1 MRFLCSLHS
10 SISLTTDLQGFML
23 DAIRLIDEY
32 VGSAAYGNLSGEF
45 IYGDSLQG
53 FGIVDIDGL

>member
-1 MRFLCSLHS
+1 MHFSYSLHL

-23 DAIRLIDEY
+23 DAIRLVDKHI
-32 VGSAAYGNLSGEF
+32 GSTAYGDLSGEL

-53 FGIVDIDGL
+53 IGIVDIDGL